1 MSTSY
6 PIETLYIQSSDSLV
20 NLKVAGPLLRLK
32 YLEIRYC
39 SVKKVEISAVNL
51 ISFKYFRPKIR
62 MPLKHAPRLVELAIG
77 GYYCDYILQ
86 SICKLS
92 RYLYQIDT
100 LTLHENMLKILEVP
114 VLTNLK
120 QLKFIADVIDRDPTL
135 LAITSLIEA
144 ASFLQRLIFQVSQKS
159 SSV

>member
-1 MSTSY
+1 
-6 PIETLYIQSSDSLV
+6 
-20 NLKVAGPLLRLK
+20 
-32 YLEIRYC
+32 
-39 SVKKVEISAVNL
+39 VEISAVNL

-86 SICKLS
+86 SFCKLS

-120 QLKFIADVIDRDPTL
+120 QLKFIADVIDSDPTL

-144 ASFLQRLIFQVSQKS
+144 ASFLQRFIFQVSQKS

>member
-1 MSTSY
+1 
-6 PIETLYIQSSDSLV
+6 
-20 NLKVAGPLLRLK
+20 
-32 YLEIRYC
+32 
-39 SVKKVEISAVNL
+39 
-51 ISFKYFRPKIR
+51 

-92 RYLYQIDT
+92 RYLYQIDA

-144 ASFLQRLIFQVSQKS
+144 ASFLQRLIFQVLVLKLLVPETLFLTLEIQY
-159 SSV
+159 